1 MESFEIKR
9 IIDVSIHVLAKQM
22 NHFKNT
28 LYKKYRADIIRF
40 RKGVIDK
47 NEKSIEA
54 WKKIEDI
61 FHV

>member
-1 MESFEIKR
+1 
-9 IIDVSIHVLAKQM
+9 M
-22 NHFKNT
+22 NLFKNT